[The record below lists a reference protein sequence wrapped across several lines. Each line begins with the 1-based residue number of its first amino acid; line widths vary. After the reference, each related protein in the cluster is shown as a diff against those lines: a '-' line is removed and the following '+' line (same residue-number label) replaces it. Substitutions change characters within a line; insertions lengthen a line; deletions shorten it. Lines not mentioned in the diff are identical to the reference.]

1 MEQSGTDTRTQDDQ
15 PINYLPGGPTP
26 SGTPGRVERF
36 VRTLLRR
43 RGPLRPVTRN
53 DD

>member
-1 MEQSGTDTRTQDDQ
+1 MAQSRTDTRIQDDQ

-26 SGTPGRVERF
+26 SGTPGRIERF

-43 RGPLRPVTRN
+43 RGTLRPVTR
-53 DD
+53 DDD